1 MLEPVDAIDRATAR
15 ALACTPLDLRLRRA
29 ADMLLAGFV
38 LLLTGPLM
46 LLVALLVRLDSR
58 GPALFRQDRVGLDGR
73 IFTLLKFRSM
83 HVEAAPAAS
92 GCAPPCERPVT
103 RVGML
108 VRRARIDELP
118 QVFNVLRGEMSV
130 IGPRAEQPLF
140 LAHWVDAIP
149 NYRDRLCVKP
159 GVTGWAQVHLADGP
173 SYEDALTKL
182 SFDLHYIRHR
192 NIAMDGRIL
201 LALGRMILFDD
212 SSR

>member
-15 ALACTPLDLRLRRA
+15 ALACTPLELRLRRA

-149 NYRDRLCVKP
+149 NYRDRL
-159 GVTGWAQVHLADGP
+159 ADGP